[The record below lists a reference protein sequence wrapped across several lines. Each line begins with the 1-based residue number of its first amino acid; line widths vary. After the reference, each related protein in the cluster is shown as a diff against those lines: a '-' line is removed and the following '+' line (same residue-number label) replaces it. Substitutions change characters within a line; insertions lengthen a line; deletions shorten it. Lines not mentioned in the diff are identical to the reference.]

1 MQLYGTVR
9 HELKYAVSPADYL
22 ALRSR
27 LRAVMRPDPHA
38 GADGRYTAA
47 STSITRT
54 TWPCARKST
63 ACSGGKNSA
72 SDITTTT

>member
-1 MQLYGTVR
+1 MQLYGTFR

-38 GADGRYTAA
+38 GADGRYTIR
-47 STSITRT
+47 SVRL
-54 TWPCARKST
+54 R
-63 ACSGGKNSA
+63 
-72 SDITTTT
+72 